1 MERRMFESV
10 LGLFARFQ
18 YWHFN
23 KCLVSFVSFKK
34 TKVNHS
40 TKALKK
46 FKVKLKQDKG
56 SIEKIERKT
65 NSD

>member
-23 KCLVSFVSFKK
+23 KCLVKTSFKK

-40 TKALKK
+40 TKALMK